1 MDSRLATQC
10 IALGAAGA
18 LIAQTLEASAFPIA
32 EAPAFAVAGAAA
44 IAAVLSNKPRWLE
57 AGGVAGL
64 AVLVLVQFVS
74 ADPIITTIGAG
85 LVLGCA
91 AGLAKTPLHQAVLA
105 GGVAV
110 GIVLDGMLWEVPGRY
125 AEYLAAP
132 SPDIWRLALIGITA
146 VALLWATWASTPQA
160 SAQVMAVSIGLPLA
174 VAAAIQLDDHL
185 LMSLAVAAS
194 VVVAAFLLPGRSG
207 LAVLAGG
214 AIAASW
220 TGLGFTTPLV
230 GAIIIGLVVAA
241 LALGLRK
248 PQVPVGIA
256 VVAVCLLPFHFL
268 GGLAMFVAAV
278 AAAFAYSSSIP
289 VPAPVAAIAAPAPF
303 YLAAATSSVHWV
315 AYTPLSGGPTLPPWL
330 LNGWLPFAIVAAY
343 AGAAFA
349 LSRR

>member
-18 LIAQTLEASAFPIA
+18 LIAQTFGAAAFPMA

-44 IAAVLSNKPRWLE
+44 IAAVLSNQTRWLE
-57 AGGVAGL
+57 AAGIAGL
-64 AVLVLVQFVS
+64 AVLVVVQFVA
-74 ADPIITTIGAG
+74 ADPIFTTVGAG

-91 AGLAKTPLHQAVLA
+91 AGLAKTPLHQSVLA

-110 GIVLDGMLWEVPGRY
+110 GIVLDTMLWEVPRRY

-132 SPDIWRLALIGITA
+132 SPDLWRLALIGITA
-146 VALLWATWASTPQA
+146 VALLGASWSSTQQA

-174 VAAAIQLDDHL
+174 VAFAIQLDDHL
-185 LMSLAVAAS
+185 LMSLAIAAA
-194 VVVAAFLLPGRSG
+194 VIVAAFLLPARSG

-230 GAIIIGLVVAA
+230 GAIVIGLVVGA
-241 LALGLRK
+241 LALGLRW
-248 PQVPVGIA
+248 PQVPLGIA
-256 VVAVCLLPFHFL
+256 VVAVCLLPFDFP
-268 GGLAMFVAAV
+268 GGVALFVAAV

-289 VPAPVAAIAAPAPF
+289 APAPVAAIAVPAPF
-303 YLAAATSSVHWV
+303 YLAAAASRVHWV

-330 LNGWLPFAIVAAY
+330 LDGWLPFAIVAGY
-343 AGAAFA
+343 AAAAFA